1 MDSYYARQPIF
12 NLNNDTI
19 AYELLF
25 RNSGGSTSYS
35 YNSGE
40 GASLSVINSA
50 FLGSDLKTAFRNK
63 KLYINFTESLILK
76 DVVNILPKDMLV
88 IEILEDVNPTPMVLE
103 KLAELKQKGYRMAVD
118 DYVYSEERAVFLDYA
133 EIVKIDFRCPK
144 EEIEK
149 TAEKC
154 RRLKKRILAEKI
166 ETAEELEYAKSLGAV
181 FFQGYYFSRP
191 LLVSI
196 KNPNPLQITFMQ
208 LMVKLI
214 DEEVNLGE
222 LSEII
227 RTDSGM
233 TLKFLRFVNLQR
245 EDYLERIESVHQ
257 AVTAVGLRR
266 TKDFIYF
273 LSLQT
278 MNENFID
285 EMITTGFFRA
295 KFCESISE
303 LLRRYDKRQKEE
315 MYLLGLIS
323 IIIDCNVDTA
333 ENEEIDAL
341 PLSDN
346 IKLGLH
352 RTEGNL
358 FGDALSAVIA
368 FENADWDSLDTF
380 CKKYCIT
387 SADISKINLRC
398 IMHTNELIK
407 NIRF

>member
-35 YNSGE
+35 FNSGE

-50 FLGSDLKTAFRNK
+50 FLGADLRSTFRNK
-63 KLYINFTESLILK
+63 KIYINFTESLILK
-76 DVVNILPKDMLV
+76 DVVTILPKDMLV
-88 IEILEDVNPTPMVLE
+88 VEILEDVNPTPEVIE
-103 KLAELKQKGYRMAVD
+103 KLKEYKEKGYRMAVD
-118 DYVYSEERAVFLDYA
+118 DFIYSDENSVFLEYA
-133 EIVKIDFRCPK
+133 EIVKIDFRSPK
-144 EEIEK
+144 EDIER
-149 TAEKC
+149 TAEIC
-154 RRLKKRILAEKI
+154 RKLKKRILAEKI
-166 ETAEELEYAKSLGAV
+166 ETAEELEYAKSLGAI

-191 LLVSI
+191 LLISL

-214 DEEVNLGE
+214 DEDVHLGE
-222 LSEII
+222 LSKII

-245 EDYLERIESVHQ
+245 EDHLERIKSVHQ

-266 TKDFIYF
+266 TKDFIYL
-273 LSLQT
+273 LSLHT

-295 KFCESISE
+295 KFCESISG
-303 LLRRYDKRQKEE
+303 LLFPNNNKQKEE

-323 IIIDCNVDTA
+323 IIIDCNAET
-333 ENEEIDAL
+333 ENEEIDVL

-346 IKLGLH
+346 IKDGLH
-352 RTEGNL
+352 RIEDNL
-358 FGDALSAVIA
+358 FGDTLRAAIA
-368 FENADWDSLDTF
+368 FENADWDSLDEF
-380 CKKYCIT
+380 CKKYEIT